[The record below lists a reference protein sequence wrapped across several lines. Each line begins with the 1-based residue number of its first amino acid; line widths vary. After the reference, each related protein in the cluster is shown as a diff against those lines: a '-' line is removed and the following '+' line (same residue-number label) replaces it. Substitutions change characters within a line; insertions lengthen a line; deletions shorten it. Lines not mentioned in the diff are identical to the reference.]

1 VSGRFFAEA
10 FITLMVIMDPLSAVP
25 IFLGLTAAMT
35 HRARERAAAV
45 AVITAL
51 GVIGLFA
58 LAGQAL
64 LSYLGITVAAI
75 QVSGGLLLLLVALQL
90 LTEGDGAPTATAAQR
105 ENIAMVPLGTPL
117 LAGPGAIAA
126 TIVFV
131 RRVDGAPDAI
141 ALALAIVAIHVVL
154 FGVLRFAWLV
164 RRLLGD
170 TAILLISRVAGLLL
184 AAIAVQLVAD
194 GVTAFVAAA

>member
-1 VSGRFFAEA
+1 
-10 FITLMVIMDPLSAVP
+10 
-25 IFLGLTAAMT
+25 
-35 HRARERAAAV
+35 
-45 AVITAL
+45 
-51 GVIGLFA
+51 
-58 LAGQAL
+58 
-64 LSYLGITVAAI
+64 
-75 QVSGGLLLLLVALQL
+75 
-90 LTEGDGAPTATAAQR
+90 
-105 ENIAMVPLGTPL
+105 MVPLGTPV

>member
-10 FITLMVIMDPLSAVP
+10 FITFVVIMDPLSAVP
-25 IFLGLTAAMT
+25 VFLGLTASMT

-45 AVITAL
+45 AVITAV

-58 LAGQAL
+58 LAGQAIL
-64 LSYLGITVAAI
+64 NYLGITVAAI

-90 LTEGDGAPTATAAQR
+90 LTGGDGAPTATAAQR

-131 RRVDGAPDAI
+131 RRVDGAADAV
-141 ALALAIVAIHVVL
+141 ALTLAIVAIHVVL
-154 FGVLRFAWLV
+154 FVVLRFAWLV
-164 RRLLGD
+164 HRLLGD

-194 GVTAFVAAA
+194 GVTAFVHAA